1 MEKLIEHQ
9 NRLVFLAVCA
19 FLQEDGYSHFSVA
32 NLSECGIGKEALVK
46 ILQRLEENNLIENY
60 TVNGFFK
67 RYKIKNY
74 EECPEVVFDSRLSFG
89 PKSFILDCYYNLK
102 SFEKTSIR
110 IVVKTLNNGI
120 TTKYKAESNFNTVI
134 KANTGGDLFEY
145 LNNMQTVTRKPS
157 DPKYEVVWS
166 ENGYQLDTYYLQ
178 RREKYIQKNLKS
190 RISKL
195 EKYGYAK
202 FLLDKVCT
210 RVKKDGTPLNNKL
223 SIEDIEYVWKKQKG
237 LDYFTGDSLEGNI
250 GMSIDRIDSNGIYE
264 RDNIVITTWEI
275 NRMKNILT
283 NSRFIMICKKI
294 ANHFQNE

>member
-1 MEKLIEHQ
+1 MEKLIQHQ

-19 FLQEDGYSHFSVA
+19 FLQEDGYSHFSIA
-32 NLSECGIGKEALVK
+32 NLSECGIGKETLVK
-46 ILQRLEENNLIENY
+46 ILQRLEESNLIENY

-74 EECPEVVFDSRLSFG
+74 EECPEIVFDSRLPFG

-110 IVVKTLNNGI
+110 IVVKTLNNGT
-120 TTKYKAESNFNTVI
+120 TTKYKAESNFNTAI
-134 KANTGGDLFEY
+134 KTNTGGDLFEY
-145 LNNMQTVTRKPS
+145 LNNMQMVIRKPS

-178 RREKYIQKNLKS
+178 RREKYKQETITK

-195 EKYGYAK
+195 EKHGFAK
-202 FLLDKVCT
+202 FLMDKVCT
-210 RVKKDGTPLNNKL
+210 RVKKDGIPLANKL
-223 SIEDIEYVWKKQKG
+223 SIEDIEEVWTNQNGK
-237 LDYFTGDSLEGNI
+237 DYFTGEPLEGNT

-264 RDNIVITTWEI
+264 KNNIVITTWEI
-275 NRMKNILT
+275 NRMKNVLS
-283 NSRFIMICKKI
+283 NERFILLCKKI
-294 ANHFQNE
+294 ANNFS